1 MSNSN
6 LDPVEDDMEQ
16 GVHLEAKHFKLEPGI
31 SIIVPADIGRR
42 LIKARKT
49 AGSFFLPYLVCLQ
62 RVAGSDY
69 YCFGTKM
76 ARGFKLFV
84 PDGLVAGE
92 VLQISWV
99 AKHSTMAIRVPD
111 ISQHEQT
118 PDKVSGE
125 PIDPN
130 PESWD

>member
-1 MSNSN
+1 M
-6 LDPVEDDMEQ
+6 DQ
-16 GVHLEAKHFKLEPGI
+16 GVHLEAKHFKLEPATH
-31 SIIVPADIGRR
+31 IIVPTDIGRR

-49 AGSFFLPYLVCLQ
+49 AGSFFLPFLVCLQ

-69 YCFGTKM
+69 YCFGKHI

-92 VLQISWV
+92 VLQIIWV
-99 AKHSTMAIRVPD
+99 AKHAAMAMRVSEIVQPD
-111 ISQHEQT
+111 QT
-118 PDKVSGE
+118 PDKTTIE
-125 PIDPN
+125 PIDPR

>member
-99 AKHSTMAIRVPD
+99 AKYSAMAIRVSDIAQCGQVPD
-111 ISQHEQT
+111 NT
-118 PDKVSGE
+118 PSE